1 MNPSSLMLIKMTSKQ
16 ASPSKLEIDIQFASA
31 AVEDKVLAIA
41 SLAVIKKWVKSA
53 VPFNGLIT
61 LRFVNATEGKK
72 LNFAFRNKNYAT
84 NVLTFPYELSKKNL
98 AADIIFCL
106 PVIQKEAS
114 EQGKAVK
121 AHLAHLI
128 IHGCLHAQG
137 LDHEND
143 KEAKKMEGKEIILL
157 KSLGFANPYALI

>member
-1 MNPSSLMLIKMTSKQ
+1 MPIKMTTKQ
-16 ASPSKLEIDIQFASA
+16 APPSKLEIDIQFASA
-31 AVEDKVLAIA
+31 TIEDKVLAIA
-41 SLAVIKKWVKSA
+41 SLALIKKWVKSA
-53 VPFNGLIT
+53 VQLNGLIT
-61 LRFVNATEGKK
+61 LRFVNAAEGKK
-72 LNFAFRNKNYAT
+72 LNFAFRNKDYAT
-84 NVLTFPYELSKKNL
+84 NVLTFPYELSKKTI

-114 EQGKAVK
+114 DQGKAVK

-157 KSLGFANPYALI
+157 KSLGFTNPYAPI

>member
-1 MNPSSLMLIKMTSKQ
+1 MKPSSLPPIKMTGKQ

-31 AVEDKVLAIA
+31 AIEDKVLAIT
-41 SLAVIKKWVKSA
+41 SLAAIKKWVKSA
-53 VPFNGLIT
+53 VQLNGLIT
-61 LRFVNATEGKK
+61 LRFVNAAEGKK
-72 LNFAFRNKNYAT
+72 LNFAFRNKDYAT
-84 NVLTFPYELSKKNL
+84 NVLTFPYELSKKTI

-106 PVIQKEAS
+106 PVVQKEAS
-114 EQGKAVK
+114 DQSKAVK

-143 KEAKKMEGKEIILL
+143 KDAKKMEGKEITLL
-157 KSLGFANPYALI
+157 KSLGFTNPYAPI